1 MKLTITFDDRTL
13 VVTGEHHRGYSATW
27 TDPGEPESFEVYT
40 ITEAGVDIT
49 DIVSNAAFCEIE
61 ALALEACGDE
71 AEYAREQ
78 AAEWKREEQRLGARA

>member
-1 MKLTITFDDRTL
+1 MKLTLTFDDRAL

-61 ALALEACGDE
+61 ALALEAVEGE
-71 AEYAREQ
+71 QEYAREQ
-78 AAEWKREEQRLGARA
+78 AAEWKREERMLEQRV

>member
-1 MKLTITFDDRTL
+1 MKLEITFEDRAL
-13 VVTGEHHRGYSATW
+13 VVTGEHHRAYAATW
-27 TDPGEPESFEVYT
+27 TDPGESESFEVYT

-71 AEYAREQ
+71 AEYARDSYYEGL
-78 AAEWKREEQRLGARA
+78 REERMLEQRA

>member
-1 MKLTITFDDRTL
+1 MKLTIEYDDREL
-13 VVTGEHHRGYSATW
+13 VITGEHHRAYAATW

-61 ALALEACGDE
+61 ALALEAVGDE
-71 AEYAREQ
+71 MEFDRDSYYEVL
-78 AAEWKREEQRLGARA
+78 REERMLEQRA

>member
-1 MKLTITFDDRTL
+1 MKLDITYEDREL
-13 VVTGEHHRGYSATW
+13 VVTGSYHKGYSATW

-61 ALALEACGDE
+61 ALALEAAGGE
-71 AEYAREQ
+71 MEFAREQ
-78 AAEWKREEQRLGARA
+78 AAEWKREEQLFGARV

>member
-1 MKLTITFDDRTL
+1 MKLDITFDDRAL
-13 VVTGEHHRGYSATW
+13 VVTGEFHRAYAATW

-61 ALALEACGDE
+61 ALALEAVGGE
-71 AEYAREQ
+71 MEYAREQ
-78 AAEWKREEQRLGARA
+78 AAEWKREERMLEQRA

>member
-1 MKLTITFDDRTL
+1 MRLTITYDDRTL
-13 VVTGEHHRGYSATW
+13 VVTGAYHRGYAATW

-61 ALALEACGDE
+61 ALALEDVGDE
-71 AEYAREQ
+71 ADYAREQ
-78 AAEWKREEQRLGARA
+78 AAEWRREERMLGART